1 MFQKE
6 FIERQEYLKN
16 NGPHTNFS
24 FTDQNYFPLKVEFQ
38 SLMFS
43 PIKYNS

>member
-16 NGPHTNFS
+16 NGPHTNFN
-24 FTDQNYFPLKVEFQ
+24 FTSENYFPLKVEFQ
-38 SLMFS
+38 SLL
-43 PIKYNS
+43 Y